1 MTADE
6 PMDDAATTGGDR
18 SDRRDEPTRTVAAAS
33 RDGRTPPAN
42 PTEGAR
48 YLLAATAYSLARL
61 AFVSALPLGTLCLLV
76 GVEALVGTR
85 LTVTVTT
92 ATGEY
97 AVPLT
102 RALVV
107 AVVAHLVRRLYAL
120 NAG

>member
-6 PMDDAATTGGDR
+6 PTGDATTTRPDRSGSQDDPSGRADAAG
-18 SDRRDEPTRTVAAAS
+18 P
-33 RDGRTPPAN
+33 GRTPPAN
-42 PTEGAR
+42 PTEGTR

-76 GVEALVGTR
+76 AVETLVGTR

-107 AVVAHLVRRLYAL
+107 VVVAHLVRRLYAL